1 MFYSLNEDV
10 YLVEG
15 ISNDAIYNL
24 VDGNL
29 YQINKNDSNRIK
41 SIIAK
46 DITYS
51 FSPDQKQIIK
61 QLSDKNIIWIT
72 EGKNIQCIKN
82 FKINPKY
89 NFAWIEVCNNC
100 NLKCKHCYNNS
111 SALRNS
117 FMSLEDFKKVCF
129 ELHQLD
135 IKKNQ
140 IIGGEPFCNPQI
152 MQMLEY
158 ASSVFS
164 FIEIFTNGTLITEDI
179 CSFIKDKEIK
189 IAVSIYSYIPNE
201 HDKITMVSGS
211 FNKTYKLLN
220 NLKTL
225 GIKYRVATV
234 HMKDHCLGN
243 RNGEPFVLNPVKDVI
258 RLSGRANVSLLTPEL
273 LKRKLITRESFK
285 NKLNKTKV
293 IENVNFHQ
301 CFGKKLY
308 ISSTLEVYPCVME
321 RRISHGNMKMH
332 NLSTILNPEIQ
343 CLNKDFID
351 ECKCCELRYA
361 CFDCRPDSLDNN
373 LLSKPYYCTYDVKNG
388 KWQNVEE
395 FVNNF
400 FSKTL

>member
-1 MFYSLNEDV
+1 
-10 YLVEG
+10 
-15 ISNDAIYNL
+15 
-24 VDGNL
+24 
-29 YQINKNDSNRIK
+29 
-41 SIIAK
+41 
-46 DITYS
+46 
-51 FSPDQKQIIK
+51 
-61 QLSDKNIIWIT
+61 
-72 EGKNIQCIKN
+72 
-82 FKINPKY
+82 
-89 NFAWIEVCNNC
+89 
-100 NLKCKHCYNNS
+100 
-111 SALRNS
+111 
-117 FMSLEDFKKVCF
+117 
-129 ELHQLD
+129 
-135 IKKNQ
+135 
-140 IIGGEPFCNPQI
+140 
-152 MQMLEY
+152 
-158 ASSVFS
+158 
-164 FIEIFTNGTLITEDI
+164 
-179 CSFIKDKEIK
+179 
-189 IAVSIYSYIPNE
+189 
-201 HDKITMVSGS
+201 
-211 FNKTYKLLN
+211 
-220 NLKTL
+220 
-225 GIKYRVATV
+225 
-234 HMKDHCLGN
+234 MKDHCLGN

>member
-24 VDGNL
+24 FDGKL
-29 YQINKNDSNRIK
+29 YQIKKYDSNIIN
-41 SIIAK
+41 SIIGK
-46 DITYS
+46 DINYK
-51 FSPDQKQIIK
+51 FSTLQKQIIK
-61 QLSDKNIIWIT
+61 QLNDKHIIRIT
-72 EGKNIQCIKN
+72 ENNNILYINNCKIK
-82 FKINPKY
+82 PKY

-111 SALRNS
+111 SCLSNS
-117 FMSLEDFKKVCF
+117 FMTFDDFKKVCF
-129 ELHQLD
+129 ELRQLD
-135 IKKNQ
+135 IQKIQ
-140 IIGGEPFCNPQI
+140 VIGGEPFCHPQI

-164 FIEIFTNGTLITEDI
+164 FIEIFTNGTLITEDT
-179 CSFIKDKEIK
+179 CSFIKEKGIK
-189 IAVSIYSYIPNE
+189 IAVSVYSYIPKE

-211 FNKTYKLLN
+211 FNQTYKFIN
-220 NLKTL
+220 KLKSK

-234 HMKDHCLGN
+234 HMKDQYLGN
-243 RNGEPFVLNPVKDVI
+243 RKEESFVLNPIKDVI
-258 RLSGRANVSLLTPEL
+258 RLSGRANISLLSPEL

-285 NKLNKTKV
+285 KKLNKTKV

-301 CFGKKLY
+301 CFSKKLY

-321 RRISHGNMKMH
+321 RRLSHGNMKM
-332 NLSTILNPEIQ
+332 NKLSTILNSKIQ

-351 ECKCCELRYA
+351 ECRDCELRYA
-361 CFDCRPDSLDNN
+361 CFDCRPDSLDDN
-373 LLSKPYYCTYDVKNG
+373 LLSKPYYCTYDVRNG
-388 KWQNVEE
+388 KWLDVEE

-400 FSKTL
+400 FEQP

>member
-135 IKKNQ
+135 IKKIQ

-285 NKLNKTKV
+285 
-293 IENVNFHQ
+293 I
-301 CFGKKLY
+301 
-308 ISSTLEVYPCVME
+308 
-321 RRISHGNMKMH
+321 
-332 NLSTILNPEIQ
+332 NLIRQ
-343 CLNKDFID
+343 K
-351 ECKCCELRYA
+351 
-361 CFDCRPDSLDNN
+361 
-373 LLSKPYYCTYDVKNG
+373 
-388 KWQNVEE
+388 
-395 FVNNF
+395 
-400 FSKTL
+400 